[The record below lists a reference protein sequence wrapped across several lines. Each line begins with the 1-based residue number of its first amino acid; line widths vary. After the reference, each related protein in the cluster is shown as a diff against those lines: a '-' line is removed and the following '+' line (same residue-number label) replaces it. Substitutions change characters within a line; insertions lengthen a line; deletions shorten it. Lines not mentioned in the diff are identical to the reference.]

1 MRSSRAENVPAVPV
15 AETLFSHCRALGFGL
30 WFELDPTAAAEL
42 RDPRAATENEDPT
55 AAAQSRRSQINA
67 YFERE
72 AAEVDSAPGSPT
84 LRPEPLPPLR
94 SSEAAAT
101 RAEARCSIASLLC
114 TSSSISQWR
123 ERSGSA
129 GRDTAPVLS
138 STGVNWRQFC
148 PPGTF
153 GSDSESASQ
162 MNHFYNFQSFH
173 SYDLHLVL
181 TEWIEELLLCFCRR
195 GCGVNSALQL
205 FWKLVMQK
213 EQQPAKLV

>member
-1 MRSSRAENVPAVPV
+1 MRTHKHTPTNVLLHITYARYAVRSSRAENVPAVPV

-101 RAEARCSIASLLC
+101 RARPVAPSHPCYVRALPSHSGGRGADRRAETLHLC
-114 TSSSISQWR
+114 FPP
-123 ERSGSA
+123 
-129 GRDTAPVLS
+129 PV
-138 STGVNWRQFC
+138 STG
-148 PPGTF
+148 
-153 GSDSESASQ
+153 GSFAPRG
-162 MNHFYNFQSFH
+162 
-173 SYDLHLVL
+173 HLAVTL
-181 TEWIEELLLCFCRR
+181 KVPHR
-195 GCGVNSALQL
+195 
-205 FWKLVMQK
+205 
-213 EQQPAKLV
+213 